1 MIVSIGE
8 FESKKPIKNSIIRLY
23 STLGQEVKQVN
34 IDNETQIQLNV
45 YNWNQGIYLYGV
57 YVEGE
62 LVKQGQVLIGN

>member
-1 MIVSIGE
+1 MIISIGE
-8 FESKKPIKNSIIRLY
+8 FESKEPIKNSIIRLY

>member
-1 MIVSIGE
+1 MIISIGE
-8 FESKKPIKNSIIRLY
+8 FESKEPIKNSIIRLY

-34 IDNETQIQLNV
+34 IDNETQRQLNV
-45 YNWNQGIYLYGV
+45 YDWNQGIYLYGV